1 VNRSDLQR
9 LADIRLQEAQA
20 LFKAGS
26 FDGAYYLAGYAI
38 ECALKACVAKQTREF
53 DFPDKR
59 LVERSYSHN
68 LTQLLEVAGVKAAF
82 EEASVD
88 HQALRQSWSFVQNW
102 SEASR
107 YALDVTEKSAQDML
121 AAVGDE
127 VSGVLPWLKKY
138 W

>member
-1 VNRSDLQR
+1 MNRSDLQR
-9 LADIRLQEAQA
+9 LADVRLHEAYA
-20 LFKAGS
+20 LFTASS

-68 LTQLLEVAGVKAAF
+68 LIQLLEVAGVKAAF
-82 EEASVD
+82 EEAGVED
-88 HQALRQSWSFVQNW
+88 QGLRESWGVVQNW

>member
-1 VNRSDLQR
+1 MNRSDLQR
-9 LADIRLQEAQA
+9 LADVRFHEAQT
-20 LFKAGS
+20 LFTAGA
-26 FDGAYYLAGYAI
+26 FEGAYYLAGYAI

-53 DFPDKR
+53 DFADKR

-68 LTQLLEVAGVKAAF
+68 LTQLLEVAGVQVAL
-82 EEASVD
+82 EEAIASS
-88 HQALRQSWSFVQNW
+88 QAFRESWSFVKKW

-121 AAVGDE
+121 AAVGNE
-127 VSGVLPWLKKY
+127 TSGVLPWLKKY

>member
-1 VNRSDLQR
+1 MNRSDLQR
-9 LADIRLQEAQA
+9 LADVRLQEAQT
-20 LFKAGS
+20 LFTAGA

-59 LVERSYSHN
+59 LVERSYTHN
-68 LTQLLEVAGVKAAF
+68 LTQLLEVAGVKVAF
-82 EEASVD
+82 EEAGAD
-88 HQALRQSWSFVQNW
+88 DQALRESWSFVQNW

-107 YALDVTEKSAQDML
+107 YALDVTERSAQDML
-121 AAVGDE
+121 AAVGNE
-127 VSGVLPWLKKY
+127 VSGVLPWLKRY

>member
-1 VNRSDLQR
+1 MNRSDLQR
-9 LADIRLQEAQA
+9 LADIRLHEAQA
-20 LFKAGS
+20 LLTAGA
-26 FDGAYYLAGYAI
+26 FEGAYYLAGYAI
-38 ECALKACVAKQTREF
+38 ECALKACVASQTREF

-59 LVERSYSHN
+59 LAERSYTHS
-68 LTQLLEVAGVKAAF
+68 LTQLLDVAGLKVTF
-82 EEASVD
+82 EEALASS
-88 HQALRQSWSFVQNW
+88 QALHESWSFVKKW

-121 AAVGDE
+121 AAVGNE

>member
-1 VNRSDLQR
+1 VNRNDLQR
-9 LADIRLQEAQA
+9 LADVRLQEAQA
-20 LFKAGS
+20 LFTAGS

-88 HQALRQSWSFVQNW
+88 HRALRQSWSLVQTW

-107 YALDVTEKSAQDML
+107 YALDVTENSAQDML